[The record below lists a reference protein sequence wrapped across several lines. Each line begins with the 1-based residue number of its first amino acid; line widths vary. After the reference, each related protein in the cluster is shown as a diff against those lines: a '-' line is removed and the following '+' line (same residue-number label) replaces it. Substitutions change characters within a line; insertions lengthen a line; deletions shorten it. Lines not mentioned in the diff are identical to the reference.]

1 MARARD
7 EKNQSSSWGTL
18 LKDDQ
23 GSLAQLKHRTYV
35 VLLIVGLAGSVSA
48 LLINELTGTISPF
61 TRGVFVITITFLAL
75 QVWLVKGKRLPP
87 EVIEESL
94 YVFVSAIVLCVLFY
108 ALYLSPSLALARESL
123 FSLYIWFPLFYAFIF
138 LVYESPGALV
148 RSGLLYLLVVSFSL
162 PHALTTLGSPDPFDG
177 FNTLGQFYIAIPS
190 FAAVLYLLTKLKDQL
205 RKTQDVAEQMAALA
219 RTDAL
224 TGIPN
229 RRQIEDVLEQE
240 MERSRRYETPLSFIV
255 FDLDDFKCLNDTYG
269 HDAGDGVLVQ
279 LAELIQPHLR
289 PSDWFGRWGGEEFV
303 IVASSTPLRSAQRLA
318 NRLRSA
324 IVDHELG
331 PERTLSASF
340 GVSEFRP
347 DDSATTLVK
356 RADVALYR
364 AKEHG
369 KNRVEV

>member
-1 MARARD
+1 MR
-7 EKNQSSSWGTL
+7 N
-18 LKDDQ
+18 
-23 GSLAQLKHRTYV
+23 
-35 VLLIVGLAGSVSA
+35 VG
-48 LLINELTGTISPF
+48 
-61 TRGVFVITITFLAL
+61 
-75 QVWLVKGKRLPP
+75 
-87 EVIEESL
+87 
-94 YVFVSAIVLCVLFY
+94 
-108 ALYLSPSLALARESL
+108 
-123 FSLYIWFPLFYAFIF
+123 
-138 LVYESPGALV
+138 
-148 RSGLLYLLVVSFSL
+148 
-162 PHALTTLGSPDPFDG
+162 
-177 FNTLGQFYIAIPS
+177 
-190 FAAVLYLLTKLKDQL
+190 YLLTKLKDQL

-219 RTDAL
+219 QTDAL

-240 MERSRRYETPLSFIV
+240 MERSRRYETPLSFIA
-255 FDLDDFKCLNDTYG
+255 FDLDDFKRLNDTYG

-289 PSDWFGRWGGEEFV
+289 PSDRFGRWGGEEFV
-303 IVASSTPLRSAQRLA
+303 IVASSTPLRPAQRLA

-324 IVDHELG
+324 IVAHELG